1 MTRIVT
7 ALIALAAGGL
17 PASADII
24 DDALAGQVGS
34 GTAGEAIVAIEA
46 HLADHAGD
54 DRALFALGLMRAIR
68 GFEVIAQGGHRYGAT
83 STLGRA
89 GMMIFPP
96 AAVLPPNPHP
106 DPVSIE
112 DLRAVIAD
120 AMAHAQ
126 AADDALARVDA
137 DFALTA
143 DVLAIRLD
151 LNGDG
156 IAGEGERLLAMMDRV
171 GFRLRGEDNAEMRA
185 IPVDFDRGDADW
197 LRGYCNLALAA
208 GEFVLAHDGTELF
221 ERAGHALFPRNV
233 TPHEY
238 LKGPRSPFTDQRQMV
253 GADPL
258 DLVAMFQ
265 LLRFPVRA
273 PERMERCRQHLL
285 AATTHARSMWAHY
298 DAETDNANEWVPNP
312 NQTAA
317 FPRAVVDEDM
327 RAVWVRFIDQ
337 AADLLEGEVLLPF
350 WRGDGTQGVNVKRVF
365 TEPTDFSP
373 VLWVQGSGAAPY
385 LEAGDMLDT
394 SIWTDMER
402 VFDERTF
409 RHMFWLN

>member
-1 MTRIVT
+1 MTRITT
-7 ALIALAAGGL
+7 ALIALAASGL
-17 PASADII
+17 TASADII

-34 GTAGEAIVAIEA
+34 GTASEAIVAIES

-54 DRALFALGLMRAIR
+54 DRALFALGLMRAVR
-68 GFEVIAQGGHRYGAT
+68 GFEVIAQGGHRYGAM
-83 STLGRA
+83 STLRRA
-89 GMMIFPP
+89 GMMIFQP
-96 AAVLPPNPHP
+96 AAALPFNPDP
-106 DPVSIE
+106 EPVSIE

-137 DFALTA
+137 DFALSA

-156 IAGEGERLLAMMDRV
+156 VAGEDEKLLAMMDGV
-171 GFRLRGEDNAEMRA
+171 GFRLRGEDDADMRA

-197 LRGYCNLALAA
+197 LRGYCNLAMAA

-221 ERAGHALFPRNV
+221 NRAGHVLFPRNE
-233 TPHEY
+233 TPY
-238 LKGPRSPFTDQRQMV
+238 AFLKGPRTLAPQERDMFGV
-253 GADPL
+253 DPV

-265 LLRFPVRA
+265 LLRFPVRE
-273 PERMERCRQHLL
+273 PERMERCRRHLL
-285 AATTHARSMWAHY
+285 AATEHARSMWAHY

-350 WRGDGTQGVNVKRVF
+350 WRGDGTQGVNVKRIF
-365 TEPTDFSP
+365 TEPTSFSP
-373 VLWVQGSGAAPY
+373 VLWVQGSAAAPY
-385 LEAGDMLDT
+385 LEEGAMLDT
-394 SIWTDMER
+394 SIWGDMER
-402 VFDERTF
+402 VFERRTF